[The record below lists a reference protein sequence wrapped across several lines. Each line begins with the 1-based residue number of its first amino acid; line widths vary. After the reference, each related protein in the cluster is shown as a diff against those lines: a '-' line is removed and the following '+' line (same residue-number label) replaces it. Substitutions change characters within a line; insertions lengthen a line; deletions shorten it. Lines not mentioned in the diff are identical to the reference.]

1 MSVRNAKSTEEV
13 LDLIESAI
21 SVAQVYGSD
30 ADREIADVEAHG
42 YETLTLVMQN
52 GERWTVRVTKQDGA
66 PRVTRIGPGPK
77 PVRCDCRG
85 VGYGQHLTTC
95 SYFQSIAGTE
105 GDRS

>member
-30 ADREIADVEAHG
+30 ADREIADVQEHG
-42 YETLTLVMQN
+42 HDALVLVMQN
-52 GERWTVRVTKQDGA
+52 GERWIVRATVTTG
-66 PRVTRIGPGPK
+66 G
-77 PVRCDCRG
+77 RCDCRG

-95 SYFQSIAGTE
+95 SYFQSIVGTG